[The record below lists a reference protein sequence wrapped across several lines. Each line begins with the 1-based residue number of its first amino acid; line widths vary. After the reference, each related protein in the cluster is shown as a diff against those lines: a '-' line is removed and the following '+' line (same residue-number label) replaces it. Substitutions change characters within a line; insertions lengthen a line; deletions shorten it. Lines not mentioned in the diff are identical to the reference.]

1 MYSKL
6 HNRLGTAGL
15 IVAVIALVAALTGAA
30 YAAQDVLS
38 GKEKKEVKA
47 ISKKV
52 AKKGPKGATGPA
64 GPAGAPGKDGSNGTN
79 GAKGATGAKGPT
91 GGKGPTGAAGVGST
105 GATGATGVAG
115 PSCDE
120 ETGFCELPVGETMTG
135 AWSLT
140 ATSPGAWH
148 VGISFPF
155 LLRDTLEEEDIIFL
169 QKGQAGGTSCPGT
182 AAEPK
187 AAPGKLCIYTQN
199 EKTHD
204 DEETEEIE
212 QIPNQQVFSKSAA
225 GEGHYGADLLMIV
238 FGPQPGSA
246 FGTWAVTA
254 SE

>member
-47 ISKKV
+47 IAKKV

-64 GPAGAPGKDGSNGTN
+64 GAPGKDGSNGTN
-79 GAKGATGAKGPT
+79 GTNGPKGATGAKGPT
-91 GGKGPTGAAGVGST
+91 GPKGPTGAAGVGST

-135 AWSLT
+135 AWDLT
-140 ATSPGAWH
+140 AASTAGAWH
-148 VGISFPF
+148 IGISFPF
-155 LLRDTLEEEDIIFL
+155 LLRDTLEE
-169 QKGQAGGTSCPGT
+169 S
-182 AAEPK
+182 
-187 AAPGKLCIYTQN
+187 
-199 EKTHD
+199 
-204 DEETEEIE
+204 EEIE
-212 QIPNQQVFSKSAA
+212 AEPNQIIIGKSPI
-225 GEGHYGADLLMIV
+225 GEGHYGADLFAIV
-238 FGPQPGSA
+238 PGPQTGLA
-246 FGTWAVTA
+246 RGTWAVTA